1 MDDGG
6 FGEKGG
12 GGGWV
17 STSSLQTKSPQA
29 HNKEIKVITNLL

>member
-12 GGGWV
+12 G
-17 STSSLQTKSPQA
+17 STSFLQTKSPQA
-29 HNKEIKVITNLL
+29 HNKEIQVITNLL

>member
-12 GGGWV
+12 GG
-17 STSSLQTKSPQA
+17 STSFLQTKSPQA
-29 HNKEIKVITNLL
+29 HNKEIQVITNLL

>member
-6 FGEKGG
+6 FGEKG